1 MITRR
6 LAFIAPSAYLL
17 GGVQV
22 WLDCLV
28 DYLLHTGSW
37 EVDVVLVSGL
47 YHDHIKYQVSYPNLP
62 ITPLFNLT
70 GSAEGRR
77 RAICSYLLAKNPDLV
92 VGVNIVDLY
101 PSVCRARSKGF
112 LGKVVQTLHAIDF
125 DLLADINM
133 YSSSIDAVI
142 ATNNLSCSLV
152 ENYSR
157 ISPSRVFYAPYGVNP
172 FSNHINKDS
181 SSLRIAWVG
190 RLEQSQKRVRDIVG
204 ILCSLENLDVSVN
217 LTIVG
222 DGPEALSL
230 EAELEPWIRSGVVV
244 MLGPLSSSELARNVY
259 ATHHV
264 LLITSSWETG
274 PIVAWEAMAAGMAVV
289 SSSYVGSGLEKALI
303 HDQTALLFP
312 VGDLDQAAHHL
323 ARLQDT
329 SLLQRLSHAG
339 KELVDHRYTIQTS
352 CKAWIDSFEAVLQL
366 PELDY
371 TSPEDPIP
379 PAGRLDRLFGVQV
392 AESLRT
398 WLGFRFQHLSPGGE
412 WPHTANSGS
421 DEPASLALARVLDR
435 HA

>member
-70 GSAEGRR
+70 GSFEVAAGLLFP
-77 RAICSYLLAKNPDLV
+77 LLAKNPDLV

-157 ISPSRVFYAPYGVNP
+157 ISPSGF
-172 FSNHINKDS
+172 F
-181 SSLRIAWVG
+181 
-190 RLEQSQKRVRDIVG
+190 
-204 ILCSLENLDVSVN
+204 ILL
-217 LTIVG
+217 
-222 DGPEALSL
+222 
-230 EAELEPWIRSGVVV
+230 
-244 MLGPLSSSELARNVY
+244 M
-259 ATHHV
+259 
-264 LLITSSWETG
+264 
-274 PIVAWEAMAAGMAVV
+274 
-289 SSSYVGSGLEKALI
+289 ALI
-303 HDQTALLFP
+303 PFP
-312 VGDLDQAAHHL
+312 I
-323 ARLQDT
+323 T
-329 SLLQRLSHAG
+329 
-339 KELVDHRYTIQTS
+339 
-352 CKAWIDSFEAVLQL
+352 
-366 PELDY
+366 
-371 TSPEDPIP
+371 
-379 PAGRLDRLFGVQV
+379 
-392 AESLRT
+392 
-398 WLGFRFQHLSPGGE
+398 
-412 WPHTANSGS
+412 
-421 DEPASLALARVLDR
+421 
-435 HA
+435 